1 MQIMQSIIDQDFE
14 KNLSNLW
21 RYKYEKK
28 NSVNSEAVVR
38 RCFVKKVL
46 LDSLQN
52 SQENT
57 CASDSF

>member
-1 MQIMQSIIDQDFE
+1 MQIMQNIIDQDFE

-38 RCFVKKVL
+38 RCFVKKLL

-57 CASDSF
+57 CARDSF

>member
-1 MQIMQSIIDQDFE
+1 MQIMQNIIDQDFE

-28 NSVNSEAVVR
+28 TVNSEAVVR
-38 RCFVKKVL
+38 RCSVKKVL

-57 CASDSF
+57 CAGDSF

>member
-1 MQIMQSIIDQDFE
+1 MQIMQNIIDQDFE

-57 CASDSF
+57 CARDSF